1 MARHSETGH
10 HSHKPVN
17 VQASHYYVGLISGTS
32 VDGIDAVVVEIHSES
47 LTLIATYHQPYP
59 QDLRDAILSLAQ
71 PGIGEI
77 DRLGQAD
84 HSIATCFALA
94 AREVIDKAQLTP
106 RDITAIGSHGQT
118 VRHRPELAQPFT
130 LQIGDPNR
138 IAELTGITTVADFRR
153 RDMAAGGQG
162 APLVPA
168 FHRAAFDLS
177 DSATAVVNIGGI
189 ANITVFNDRGQ
200 VQGFDSGP
208 GNTLM
213 DDWSRQH
220 TGHAFDQAGAWAR
233 EGTCNETL
241 LERLLDDPYFSRQ
254 APKSTGPEYFS
265 PRWLAE
271 HLAGMTDLEHAD
283 VQRTLLELTARSIS
297 ASLIDEPL
305 AQIAVCGGGAHN
317 TLLME
322 RLTALTAPAQVVT
335 TEALGI
341 HPDWVEAAA
350 FAWLAY
356 RTLNGLPG
364 NEPTATGATGYRVL
378 GAVYC
383 GTS

>member
-1 MARHSETGH
+1 MSE
-10 HSHKPVN
+10 
-17 VQASHYYVGLISGTS
+17 QREHYYVGLISGTS
-32 VDGIDAVVVEIHSES
+32 VDGVDAVVLGES
-47 LTLIATYHQPYP
+47 ANTLTLIATHAAPYP
-59 QDLRDAILSLAQ
+59 QALRDAILSLAQ

-84 HSIATCFALA
+84 YAIADCFAQA
-94 AREVIDKAQLTP
+94 ALQVIEKAGLTP
-106 RDITAIGSHGQT
+106 ADITAIGSHGQT
-118 VRHRPELAQPFT
+118 VRHRPDLARPFT

-138 IAELTGITTVADFRR
+138 IAEVTGITTVADFRR

-168 FHRAAFDLS
+168 FHQAAFDLGN
-177 DSATAVVNIGGI
+177 AKTAVVNIGGI
-189 ANITVFNDRGQ
+189 ANITLLHPQGEVR
-200 VQGFDSGP
+200 GFDSGP

-220 TGHAFDQAGAWAR
+220 RGQAFDEGGDWAR
-233 EGTCNETL
+233 QGAVDETL
-241 LERLLDDPYFSRQ
+241 LERLLDDPYFARS

-265 PRWLAE
+265 PQWLMQ
-271 HLAGMTDLEHAD
+271 HLEGFAPFEPAD
-283 VQRTLLELTARSIS
+283 VQRTLLELTARTIS
-297 ASLIDEPL
+297 AAWVNEPL

-322 RLTALTAPAQVVT
+322 RLASLNAPAQVLT
-335 TEALGI
+335 TETLGI

-356 RTLNGLPG
+356 RTLNQLSG
-364 NEPTATGATGYRVL
+364 NEPSVTGAAGYRVL
-378 GAVYC
+378 GAIYP
-383 GTS
+383 GSA

>member
-1 MARHSETGH
+1 MVRSTPSPVSE
-10 HSHKPVN
+10 
-17 VQASHYYVGLISGTS
+17 QREQYYVGLISGTS
-32 VDGIDAVVVEIHSES
+32 VDGVDAVVLRVSANK
-47 LTLIATYHQPYP
+47 LNLIATHAAPYP
-59 QDLRDAILSLAQ
+59 QALRDAILSLAQ

-77 DRLGQAD
+77 DRLGQTDA
-84 HSIATCFALA
+84 SIADCFAQA
-94 AREVIDKAQLTP
+94 ALQVIDEAGLTP
-106 RDITAIGSHGQT
+106 SDITAIGSHGQT
-118 VRHRPELAQPFT
+118 VRHRPDLARPFT

-138 IAELTGITTVADFRR
+138 IAEVTGITTVADFRR

-168 FHRAAFDLS
+168 FHRAAFDLGGS
-177 DSATAVVNIGGI
+177 KTAVVNIGGV
-189 ANITVFNDRGQ
+189 ANITLLDPQGEVK
-200 VQGFDSGP
+200 GFDSGP

-220 TGHAFDQAGAWAR
+220 SGQAFDESGNWAR
-233 EGTCNETL
+233 QGTVDERL
-241 LERLLDDPYFSRQ
+241 LERLLDDPYFARA

-265 PRWLAE
+265 PQWLMQ
-271 HLAGMTDLEHAD
+271 HLEGFAPLEPTD

-297 ASLIDEPL
+297 AAWVNEPL

-322 RLTALTAPAQVVT
+322 RIASLNAPAQVLT
-335 TEALGI
+335 TETLGI

-356 RTLNGLPG
+356 RTLNQLPG
-364 NEPTATGATGYRVL
+364 NEPSVTGAAGYRVL
-378 GAVYC
+378 GAIYP
-383 GTS
+383 GSA

>member
-1 MARHSETGH
+1 MSEQ
-10 HSHKPVN
+10 SE
-17 VQASHYYVGLISGTS
+17 HYYVGLISGTS
-32 VDGIDAVVVEIHSES
+32 VDGVDAVV
-47 LTLIATYHQPYP
+47 LKMRADKPTLVASHAARYP
-59 QDLRDAILSLAQ
+59 QALRDAVLSLAQ

-84 HSIATCFALA
+84 SSIADCFAQAALQVIEKAGLA
-94 AREVIDKAQLTP
+94 P
-106 RDITAIGSHGQT
+106 GDITAIGSHGQT
-118 VRHRPELAQPFT
+118 VRHRPDLARPFT
-130 LQIGDPNR
+130 LQLGDPNR
-138 IAELTGITTVADFRR
+138 IAEITGITTVADFRR

-168 FHRAAFDLS
+168 FHRAAFDLG
-177 DSATAVVNIGGI
+177 DSTTAVVNIGGI
-189 ANITVFNDRGQ
+189 ANITLFDPQGE

-220 TGHAFDQAGAWAR
+220 TGQAFDESGNWAR
-233 EGTCNETL
+233 EGTVDETL
-241 LERLLDDPYFSRQ
+241 LERLLDDPYFARS

-265 PRWLAE
+265 PQWLTQHLE
-271 HLAGMTDLEHAD
+271 GLAGLEVAN

-297 ASLIDEPL
+297 AAWIDEPL

-322 RLTALTAPAQVVT
+322 RLASLNTHAQVVT
-335 TEALGI
+335 TETLGI

-350 FAWLAY
+350 FAWLAH
-356 RTLNGLPG
+356 RTLNQQPG
-364 NEPTATGATGYRVL
+364 NEPRVTGAAGYRIL
-378 GAVYC
+378 GAVY
-383 GTS
+383 GGAGVTPAD